1 MFEKIKIDIPEGS
14 RNTGITAFMRTLE
27 VGDKFEC
34 DTANV
39 YMFAK
44 QIGIKVRRRTVDG
57 RVIVER
63 IR

>member
-14 RNTGITAFMRTLE
+14 RNTGI
-27 VGDKFEC
+27 
-34 DTANV
+34 NV